1 MSEHPQRIY
10 LYAIIDGD
18 APLVAPVT
26 GFAAACVALLPVQTL
41 AAVIGPI
48 TIDQIKDTAAAA
60 LVHEHVVETLMATRR
75 VLPVRFGTVFS
86 SEAAL
91 AAALNARHAILCA
104 DLERLDG
111 RVEIGVRV
119 LWDGAARR
127 AQAIAAQRARRTES
141 IAETGPGLQYM
152 QARMDE
158 LAVERDLRRAAEGIA
173 HAWAQRLA
181 PLVMALTTKAL
192 ATEEIPVSLAC
203 LVAHTEVT
211 ALVAAIATFPPHE
224 SDIRAV
230 CTGPWPPYHFVTDAQ
245 GE

>member
-1 MSEHPQRIY
+1 MSERPQRLY

-18 APLVAPVT
+18 APLCTPIAGFADTPVT
-26 GFAAACVALLPVQTL
+26 LLPVQTL
-41 AAVIGPI
+41 AAVAGPV
-48 TIDQIKDTAAAA
+48 TTEQIKDTAAAA
-60 LVHEHVVETLMATRR
+60 LVHEHVIESLMATRR
-75 VLPVRFGTVFS
+75 LLPVRFGTIFS

-91 AAALNARHAILCA
+91 ATALAARHASLCA

-127 AQAIAAQRARRTES
+127 TQAIESQRARRAER
-141 IAETGPGLQYM
+141 IAEAGPGLQYM

-158 LAVERDLRRAAEGIA
+158 LAVEHDLRRAAETLA
-173 HAWAQRLA
+173 RAWEQHLTPRVA
-181 PLVMALTTKAL
+181 ALTTKIL
-192 ATEEIPVSLAC
+192 ATEEIPVSIAC
-203 LVAHTEVT
+203 LVTRSAIPP
-211 ALVAAIATFPPHE
+211 LVEAVAQFQQAE

-245 GE
+245 GA